1 MIARMKPPFTRQQ
14 QRSAAH
20 PPAWLRRHRRI
31 SFALGMVSLLALMAL
46 GLALWAHA
54 DPTLVPEAVDLAR
67 GVVGPGPVAQVE
79 TWVFQIED
87 AIRQAHY
94 QATGVQPP
102 VGWAAPAA
110 TLPPTHAHAGTNT
123 ASALPMPPLTH
134 PHTGANSPP
143 ALPAPAALPPR
154 GSTGTPDQSIW
165 SPYITTADGQPVLER
180 ASVAP
185 DPERPYVQ
193 AALVRIDL
201 QQAQLHLVAGTQ
213 EPASS
218 VHVARPGRI
227 PSADQAR
234 LIAAFNGGF
243 KAVNGAF
250 GMAVNGTTLLPP
262 QDGLATL
269 AMYRDGSVRLGVWG
283 TDIQQTPDLAAFR
296 QNCPLLVDN
305 RQITALAESDD
316 PTLWGTTVKN
326 KIATWRSG
334 LGLSADGRYLMY
346 VAGDGLTVPTLAQ
359 SLVDAGAY
367 RGMQLDINSSWP
379 RFVTYAATRA
389 GSAPIA
395 TKLLDGKLGDTHQ
408 FLTADSRDF
417 FYLTERS

>member
-1 MIARMKPPFTRQQ
+1 MR
-14 QRSAAH
+14 H
-20 PPAWLRRHRRI
+20 P
-31 SFALGMVSLLALMAL
+31 
-46 GLALWAHA
+46 
-54 DPTLVPEAVDLAR
+54 DLVPEVVDFAR
-67 GVVGPGPVAQVE
+67 GIVGPGPVAQIE
-79 TWVFQIED
+79 TWMFQIED
-87 AIRQAHY
+87 TVRQAHY
-94 QATGVQPP
+94 QVTGARPP
-102 VGWAAPAA
+102 VGWAAPAT
-110 TLPPTHAHAGTNT
+110 TLPPTHAHAGTSS
-123 ASALPMPPLTH
+123 ASELPTPPLTY
-134 PHTGANSPP
+134 PP
-143 ALPAPAALPPR
+143 AGTSSAPQLPAPGTLALNGTTAAPE
-154 GSTGTPDQSIW
+154 QSIW
-165 SPYITTADGQPVLER
+165 SPYITTSEGQPVLER
-180 ASVAP
+180 ASVTP

-201 QQAQLHLVAGTQ
+201 HQTQLHLVAGTQ

-227 PSADQAR
+227 PSADQSR

-262 QDGLATL
+262 QNALATL
-269 AMYRDGSVRLGVWG
+269 ALYRDGSVRLGVWG
-283 TDIQQTPDLAAFR
+283 TDIQQTPDLVTFR
-296 QNCPLLVDN
+296 QNCPLLVN
-305 RQITALAESDD
+305 NGQITALAESDD
-316 PTLWGTTVKN
+316 RTLWGTTVKN

-334 LGLSADGRYLMY
+334 LGLSADGHYLVY

-359 SLVDAGAY
+359 ALVDAGAD

-395 TKLLDGKLGDTHQ
+395 TKLLNGMVGDAHQ
-408 FLTADSRDF
+408 FLRPDSRDF

>member
-1 MIARMKPPFTRQQ
+1 MIGRTKPPFTQQ
-14 QRSAAH
+14 QQGSAAH
-20 PPAWLRRHRRI
+20 KPAWLRRHRRT

-46 GLALWAHA
+46 GLAMWAHA
-54 DPTLVPEAVDLAR
+54 DPALVPQAVDLAR
-67 GVVGPGPVAQVE
+67 GIVGPGPVAQVE
-79 TWVFQIED
+79 AWVFQLED
-87 AIRQAHY
+87 SARQAHY
-94 QATGVQPP
+94 QTTGATAP

-110 TLPPTHAHAGTNT
+110 TLPPTHVQP
-123 ASALPMPPLTH
+123 ALPSSH
-134 PHTGANSPP
+134 PHIGANG
-143 ALPAPAALPPR
+143 ARAQPAPAALPASGP
-154 GSTGTPDQSIW
+154 TGASEQSIW
-165 SPYITTADGQPVLER
+165 SPYITTADGQAVLER

-201 QQAQLHLVAGTQ
+201 RQAQLHLVAGTL

-218 VHVARPGRI
+218 VHVARSGRI
-227 PSADQAR
+227 PSADQAH

-283 TDIQQTPDLAAFR
+283 ADIKQTPDLVAFR

-316 PTLWGTTVKN
+316 ATLWGATVKN

-334 LGLSADGRYLMY
+334 LGLSTDGRYLIY
-346 VAGDGLTVPTLAQ
+346 VVGDGLTVPTLAQ
-359 SLVDAGAY
+359 ALVDAGAD
-367 RGMQLDINSSWP
+367 RGMQLDINSYWT
-379 RFVTYAATRA
+379 RFVTYATP
-389 GSAPIA
+389 SAKSTPVA
-395 TKLLDGKLGDTHQ
+395 TKLLDGMLGDAHQ
-408 FLTADSRDF
+408 FLAPDTRDF
-417 FYLTERS
+417 FYLTER